1 MTRLTLSA
9 NSAFLEQI
17 LEFAK
22 NLAKEQ
28 NEKLEVQQD
37 RFAKQYEDDIEA
49 YKKGELSSKSLDEML
64 EEIEKWY

>member
-1 MTRLTLSA
+1 MTSLTISA

-28 NEKLEVQQD
+28 NEKLEVQRD

-49 YKKGELSSKSLDEML
+49 YKKRRVKNQS
-64 EEIEKWY
+64 I

>member
-1 MTRLTLSA
+1 MTSLTLSA
-9 NSAFLEQI
+9 NSACLEQI

-37 RFAKQYEDDIEA
+37 RFAKRYEDDIKA
-49 YKKGELSSKSLDEML
+49 YKKEKIKTRAYRELQKEM
-64 EEIEKWY
+64 EKW

>member
-1 MTRLTLSA
+1 MTSLTLSA

-28 NEKLEVQQD
+28 NEKVEVQQD
-37 RFAKQYEDDIEA
+37 RFAKRYEDDIEA
-49 YKKGELSSKSLDEML
+49 YKKAS
-64 EEIEKWY
+64 